1 MSLHVKISWRRL
13 VTLRTFQFLSDP
25 RRASRFGQG
34 PLANDQ
40 RRIVPHMLVMA
51 AVEFCTP
58 MAVVVLIKAGYS
70 SLHSLDP
77 LILRRAA
84 AGFHQMKIDS
94 AISQHAPD
102 AITRGISCL

>member
-1 MSLHVKISWRRL
+1 MSLHVKIWWRRL

-25 RRASRFGQG
+25 RIASRVGQG

-40 RRIVPHMLVMA
+40 GRIVPHVLVMA
-51 AVEFCTP
+51 AVEFCPP
-58 MAVVVLIKAGYS
+58 MTVLILIEARYF
-70 SLHSLDP
+70 SLHSFYLLP
-77 LILRRAA
+77 VRAP
-84 AGFHQMKIDS
+84 AGFHQMKIDK